1 MWTLENNVLK
11 LLPLPLMEP
20 VEPRL
25 WLWPWFCSTLMLPH
39 MLMRPCWTGLGVV
52 PGMGLTPPP
61 GPPASPPGP
70 PSLSC
75 TPRPRLGGSLYAPIQ
90 FSIEKNFCSQIRF
103 RSLSAGGISR
113 YSLKVSRSHKVHGV
127 INLILSIYYRVR
139 EYGLTSNITFNFL
152 LDGIVWF
159 IWVW

>member
-1 MWTLENNVLK
+1 MWTNVLK

-39 MLMRPCWTGLGVV
+39 MLMRPWAGLGVV
-52 PGMGLTPPP
+52 PGIGLTPPP
-61 GPPASPPGP
+61 GPPCSPPGP
-70 PSLSC
+70 PSPPRSC

-90 FSIEKNFCSQIRF
+90 FSIENNFCSQARF
-103 RSLSAGGISR
+103 RNTSGGAFTR
-113 YSLKVSRSHKVHGV
+113 YSPKASRSHKVHGV

-139 EYGLTSNITFNFL
+139 VYGLTSNITFNFRVGWNYL
-152 LDGIVWF
+152 V
-159 IWVW
+159 